1 MSSTASWNVETP
13 LEKVTCTSSDCERDL
28 HSFLRRYPRGQS
40 YRNGKCRDCGIDL
53 IDWHR
58 LDQLDLSD
66 VGNTVACLERELIR
80 HRYWHTSLDGKAVSH
95 AMNKGLDGLR
105 DAAEHRLRKYVGPP
119 RSKLFRDGM
128 QTPKRGNAIY
138 YAQHA
143 TATCCRKC
151 IEAWHGIPRE
161 QALTNDQIG
170 YMTQLL
176 MHYVDKRMPELTP
189 NGQKVPRRRRGQ
201 QAVA

>member
-105 DAAEHRLRKYVGPP
+105 DAAEHRLRKYVRPP
-119 RSKLFRDGM
+119 RSEIYRDGM
-128 QTPKRGNAIY
+128 QTPKGGNAIF

-151 IEAWHGIPRE
+151 IEAWHGIDRE
-161 QALTNDQIG
+161 QTLTDEEIG
-170 YMTQLL
+170 YMTGLV
-176 MHYVDKRMPELTP
+176 MHYIGKKLPELSL
-189 NGQKVPRRRRGQ
+189 
-201 QAVA
+201 